1 MFLKIIK
8 ILNFIIKSKKTLYPP
23 KKNEI
28 LIFDKVGANSLYE
41 IFEDLLIS
49 RTSIMSI
56 RGEELNLYVLLITLF
71 KLKFNRKHYIY
82 SYIKIVNPKI
92 LITYIDNNPLFYEL
106 KTSNDEFKTIFFQNG
121 WRSFDCDVFEKIS
134 QIQNSKTKFY
144 VDYMFVFGEA
154 IKNKYSDFIK
164 GNIVSIGSIRNNF
177 YINKNFKKENRIVYI
192 SQWIESEFFIDNR
205 KYDNKL
211 YSYPCDKLIIPELI
225 KFGEKNNLS
234 VYILTRSKY
243 KSKYED
249 EEIKYFKKEFGNNLN
264 FFEKDK
270 FKSSYQIID
279 SCKFVTG
286 VDSTLLYESIL
297 RNNKTCIFSVRGEIL
312 GLKGFNFG
320 WPHKYSQYGE
330 FWTNIPESN
339 KIKNILIDMQNKS
352 EKKLQELYYNI
363 NDKNIMCHDKGNEIA
378 KNILKYELEK

>member
-121 WRSFDCDVFEKIS
+121 WRSFF
-134 QIQNSKTKFY
+134 
-144 VDYMFVFGEA
+144 
-154 IKNKYSDFIK
+154 
-164 GNIVSIGSIRNNF
+164 
-177 YINKNFKKENRIVYI
+177 
-192 SQWIESEFFIDNR
+192 
-205 KYDNKL
+205 
-211 YSYPCDKLIIPELI
+211 
-225 KFGEKNNLS
+225 
-234 VYILTRSKY
+234 
-243 KSKYED
+243 
-249 EEIKYFKKEFGNNLN
+249 
-264 FFEKDK
+264 
-270 FKSSYQIID
+270 
-279 SCKFVTG
+279 
-286 VDSTLLYESIL
+286 
-297 RNNKTCIFSVRGEIL
+297 
-312 GLKGFNFG
+312 
-320 WPHKYSQYGE
+320 
-330 FWTNIPESN
+330 
-339 KIKNILIDMQNKS
+339 
-352 EKKLQELYYNI
+352 
-363 NDKNIMCHDKGNEIA
+363 CHFH
-378 KNILKYELEK
+378 